1 MGRIKQLLIN
11 STAEDKAI
19 LATIKP
25 KVHVLMC
32 NGKPVHAYVDLQ
44 TAEYEMHLCIQG
56 DEQELGQI
64 NSYSIITLELSTHRL
79 D

>member
-1 MGRIKQLLIN
+1 MGRIKQLLIE

-19 LATIKP
+19 LDTIKP
-25 KVHVLMC
+25 KVHVLTC
-32 NGKPVHAYVDLQ
+32 NGKAVHAYVDLQ

-56 DEQELGQI
+56 DEQEIGQI

>member
-1 MGRIKQLLIN
+1 MGQMKRLWMEMLD
-11 STAEDKAI
+11 AEGVEQPI
-19 LATIKP
+19 TTP
-25 KVHVLMC
+25 TVHVLMC

-64 NSYSIITLELSTHRL
+64 NSYSIITLELTTHRL

>member
-1 MGRIKQLLIN
+1 MGRIKQLLIE

-19 LATIKP
+19 LDTIKP
-25 KVHVLMC
+25 KVHVLTC
-32 NGKPVHAYVDLQ
+32 NGKAVHAYVDLQ

-56 DEQELGQI
+56 DEQELGQH
-64 NSYSIITLELSTHRL
+64 NSYEILTLQLTTHRL

>member
-1 MGRIKQLLIN
+1 MGRIKQLLIE

-19 LATIKP
+19 LDTIKP

-32 NGKPVHAYVDLQ
+32 NGKPVHTYVDRQ

-64 NSYSIITLELSTHRL
+64 NSYSIITLELSTHRI

>member
-1 MGRIKQLLIN
+1 MGRIKQLLIE

-19 LATIKP
+19 LDTIKP
-25 KVHVLMC
+25 KVHVLTC
-32 NGKPVHAYVDLQ
+32 NGKAVHAYVDLQ

>member
-1 MGRIKQLLIN
+1 MGRIKQLLIE

-19 LATIKP
+19 LDTIKP

-32 NGKPVHAYVDLQ
+32 NGKPVHTYVDWQ

-64 NSYSIITLELSTHRL
+64 NSYSIITLELSTHRI

>member
-1 MGRIKQLLIN
+1 MGRIKQLLIE

-19 LATIKP
+19 LDTIKP

-32 NGKPVHAYVDLQ
+32 NGKPVHTYVDRQ
-44 TAEYEMHLCIQG
+44 TAEYEMHLCIQV

-64 NSYSIITLELSTHRL
+64 NSYSIITLELSTHRI